1 MKQLYAGSNIKETI
15 VSVPEKQPK
24 NLRQDY
30 VDYLLANG
38 FNSKNIEATGT
49 AVLFE
54 LVLSH
59 IKETRTNKEIGE
71 ILRERMA

>member
-1 MKQLYAGSNIKETI
+1 MEQSKGF
-15 VSVPEKQPK
+15 
-24 NLRQDY
+24 RQDY

-38 FNSKNIEATGT
+38 FNSKNIQGTGT

-59 IKETRTNKEIGE
+59 IKETRTDKEIRE
-71 ILRERMA
+71 MLR